1 MNVLFRRNLGFIFD
15 AVQIISCKTARRESW
30 IDSFVRSG
38 SESQDLQM
46 IETILEKFDPINPK
60 LLMLGHKQR
69 QKDCLLEVLLDAY
82 ADENMGT
89 WDPSSFLDFVSNIP
103 RLKEYTADFYF
114 GHPSYDDIFEK
125 IGESDLSS
133 SLKAVLYDFYLF
145 PERYAFLIQKEMN
158 KVFLTLEKFHTDHLE
173 QIVTCQEAFNYELL
187 DSKNIPFAKKKK
199 WDKGL
204 STCFVS
210 FSLIHKYVITRNKVD
225 DSGWIILG
233 FDYAKA
239 FEQPNEIQID
249 IAGFGNAFGDKLRVK
264 IFELIVQN
272 GEMTLAALSKELG
285 VVNTIAIYHIDVL
298 KKENLLLN
306 RHEGRKV
313 LYCLNS
319 KQIHAGLEAIAGVCG
334 FREE

>member
-15 AVQIISCKTARRESW
+15 AVQMISCKTAKRESW

-38 SESQDLQM
+38 SESKDLQT
-46 IETILEKFDPINPK
+46 IETILENIDDVNPK
-60 LLMLGHKQR
+60 LLMLGYKQR
-69 QKDCLLEVLLDAY
+69 QKDCLLETLLEAY
-82 ADENMGT
+82 ADSSMGN
-89 WDPSSFLDFVSNIP
+89 WDPASFLEYISDVP
-103 RLKEYTADFYF
+103 RLKAFTAEFYF
-114 GHPSYDDIFEK
+114 GHASYDAILEE
-125 IGESDLSS
+125 IGEAELPS

-145 PERYAFLIQKEMN
+145 PERYVTMVQKEIN
-158 KVFLTLEKFHTDHLE
+158 KIYLTLEKYHTDHLE
-173 QIVTCQEAFNYELL
+173 LIISCQEAFNYELL
-187 DSKNIPFAKKKK
+187 DSKNIPFEKKKK

-204 STCFVS
+204 STCYVS
-210 FSLIHKYVITRNKVD
+210 FSLVHQYVISRNKVND
-225 DSGWIILG
+225 TGWIILG
-233 FDYAKA
+233 YDYAKA

-272 GEMTLAALSKELG
+272 GEMTLADLSKELG